1 MYIALSICLL
11 MIAMPTI
18 VNKYSKLIS
27 VVFAFSKIFITSVL
41 KELFS
46 GDYLTT
52 AKLTSS
58 KNELFYRHIFTPI
71 KDCWSRPI
79 HGHAS
84 TVVDVKVNDNEFRS
98 CINMG
103 SYNYLGFG
111 GIHPDI
117 TPRVKH
123 AIDTYGVSSTSVR
136 NGSENDLQSVLE
148 LTVSRFLKKDNA
160 VVIGMGFATNTS
172 VIPSI
177 IMDGVEP
184 QNVLVLSDAF
194 NHASIVE
201 GIRLSGAKVK
211 VFKHNDASH
220 LEEIMLY
227 ETTYNTW
234 DKIVVFVE
242 GIYSME
248 GDFCNLPEI
257 VQIKTKYGAHL
268 YLDEA
273 HSIGA
278 IGETGR
284 GVTEHFNIDTS
295 HIDVM
300 MGTFT
305 KSFGSVGGYVCAS
318 QSIINCIRANAT
330 ACVYASGMSH
340 AAVMQAIATLDILIA
355 GSKKPLRL
363 RENANYFRK
372 SLMEMNFPIL
382 GDMDSP
388 IIPFLIER
396 VDKMVEFSRKC
407 LDDSVAIVVVGYPA
421 TPLLESRARFCIS
434 SEHTRKQLDYVLL
447 VVEKNARKLQLRKVP
462 GYKTPSKIRD
472 FYLNVTV
479 NDRPSVDSHPPLLV
493 DTSWNNIIK
502 NNLETT
508 SKFTTTGFLNMH
520 KHPDVVNAAK
530 DAIDVYSCGTC
541 GPRGFYG
548 TLDIHIELESKLS
561 RKLNVE
567 KTIVY
572 SYGLVVVSSVVK
584 AFAKPSDFL
593 IYDDMVS
600 TSVKSGIVLSRSNK
614 LSFKHNDISSLVE
627 QFEYAKSIDQNGDA
641 TIYVLI
647 EGVYANIG
655 DIVNLPCILAL
666 RDRYKFCLICD
677 DSYGFGVLGKQ
688 RLGTPDHYGIEH
700 SAIDLYIG
708 SFEHAIGSVGGFCAG
723 TSDMISHQVLNGS
736 GYCFSASLPAYCTTA
751 ISTALDV
758 ITRDDYLFNELD
770 NAMKYTA
777 TLFRKLAN
785 LSRVKM
791 DLSITPLFCIYIKD
805 DDDMYNVKLL
815 QKIKHDVAKQ
825 HGIRIDVV
833 QHPQQPGIATANP
846 FIKFNIDNDQ
856 DLGNLGKL
864 NVFVKFMLDQLS

>member
-1 MYIALSICLL
+1 MT
-11 MIAMPTI
+11 MPTI
-18 VNKYSKLIS
+18 FNKYSMIIT
-27 VVFAFSKIFITSVL
+27 VVYAFSKIFISSVL
-41 KELFS
+41 KELIS

-71 KDCWSRPI
+71 RDCWSRPI

-111 GIHPDI
+111 GIHEDI
-117 TPRVKH
+117 TPQVKH
-123 AIDTYGVSSTSVR
+123 AIDKYGVSSTSVR
-136 NGSENDLQSVLE
+136 DGTEDDLQSTLE
-148 LTVSRFLKKDNA
+148 STMSHFLKKESA

-172 VIPSI
+172 VIPAI
-177 IMDGVEP
+177 LTDGVNP
-184 QNVLVLSDAF
+184 RNVLVLSDSL
-194 NHASIVE
+194 NHASIIE

-220 LEEIMLY
+220 LEEILLY
-227 ETTYNTW
+227 ETSYTNW
-234 DKIVVFVE
+234 DKIVVFIE

-257 VQIKTKYGAHL
+257 IKVKTKYGAQL

-284 GVTEHFNIDTS
+284 GVTEHFKIDTS
-295 HIDVM
+295 EVDVM

-318 QSIINCIRANAT
+318 HAVINCIRANAT
-330 ACVYASGMSH
+330 ACVYSSGMSH
-340 AAVMQAIATLDILIA
+340 AAVMQAISTLDILIA
-355 GSKKPLRL
+355 GSQKPLQL

-372 SLMEMNFPIL
+372 SLMEKKYPIL

-388 IIPFLIER
+388 IIPLLIER
-396 VDKMVEFSRKC
+396 PDKLVKFSQKC
-407 LDDSVAIVVVGYPA
+407 LEHGVAIVVVGYPA
-421 TPLLESRARFCIS
+421 TPFLESRARFCIS
-434 SEHTRKQLDYVLL
+434 SEHTRNQLDYVLQVIDDTACSL
-447 VVEKNARKLQLRKVP
+447 KLRKVSNYNIP
-462 GYKTPSKIRD
+462 VKNSKCYMDANENASSI
-472 FYLNVTV
+472 
-479 NDRPSVDSHPPLLV
+479 LV
-493 DTSWNNIIK
+493 DASWKNITTIK
-502 NNLETT
+502 HETT
-508 SKFTTTGFLNMH
+508 TDFTTTGFLNMH
-520 KHPDVVNAAK
+520 KHPDVVNVAK

-548 TLDIHIELESKLS
+548 TLDIHMDLETKLAQ
-561 RKLNVE
+561 KLDVE

-584 AFAKPSDFL
+584 AFAKPGDFL
-593 IYDDMVS
+593 IYDEMVS
-600 TSVKSGIVLSRSNK
+600 TPVKSGIVLSRSNK
-614 LSFKHNDISSLVE
+614 LSFKHNDISSLAE
-627 QFEYAKSIDQNGDA
+627 QLEYAKSIDQNGDA
-641 TIYVLI
+641 TIYVLV

-655 DIVNLPCILAL
+655 DIVDLPCILAL

-677 DSYGFGVLGKQ
+677 DSYGFGVLGER
-688 RLGTPDHYGIEH
+688 RLGTPNHYRIAH

-723 TSDMISHQVLNGS
+723 ASDMISHQVLNGS
-736 GYCFSASLPAYCTTA
+736 GYCFSASLPAYCTAA

-758 ITRDDYLFNELD
+758 IERDDYLFNELD

-777 TLFRKLAN
+777 SLFRKLAN
-785 LSRVKM
+785 FSRVTM
-791 DLSITPLFCIYIKD
+791 DISNTPIFCIYIKD
-805 DDDMYNVKLL
+805 DDGMYNTELL
-815 QKIKHDVAKQ
+815 EKIKHDAAKQ
-825 HGIRIDVV
+825 HGIRIGVV
-833 QHPQQPGIATANP
+833 KHPKQPGIPTANP
-846 FIKFNIDNDQ
+846 FIKFNVDNDQ
-856 DLGNLGKL
+856 DLCINGKL
-864 NVFVKFMLDQLS
+864 NEFVKFMIDQLS

>member
-11 MIAMPTI
+11 MMAMPTI
-18 VNKYSKLIS
+18 VNKYSKLIT
-27 VVFAFSKIFITSVL
+27 VVYAFSKIFITSVL

-84 TVVDVKVNDNEFRS
+84 TIVDVKVNDNEFRS

-111 GIHPDI
+111 GIHKDI

-123 AIDTYGVSSTSVR
+123 AIDKYGVSSTSVR
-136 NGSENDLQSVLE
+136 DGNEDDLQYILE
-148 LTVSRFLKKDNA
+148 LTMSHFLKKDSA

-172 VIPSI
+172 VIPAI
-177 IMDGVEP
+177 LTDGNDP
-184 QNVLVLSDAF
+184 HNVLVLSDEF

-220 LEEIMLY
+220 LEEIILY
-227 ETTYNTW
+227 ETSYTKW
-234 DKIVVFVE
+234 DKVVIFIE

-257 VQIKTKYGAHL
+257 VRVKTKYGAHL

-295 HIDVM
+295 EIDVM

-305 KSFGSVGGYVCAS
+305 KSFGSFGGYVCAS
-318 QSIINCIRANAT
+318 HSVINCIRANAT

-340 AAVMQAIATLDILIA
+340 AAVMQTIAALDILIA
-355 GSKKPLRL
+355 GSNKPLQL

-372 SLMEMNFPIL
+372 SLMEMKYPIL

-388 IIPFLIER
+388 IIPLLIER
-396 VDKMVEFSRKC
+396 VDNLVKFSRKC
-407 LDDSVAIVVVGYPA
+407 LEHDIAIVVVGYPA
-421 TPLLESRARFCIS
+421 TPFLKSRARFCIS
-434 SEHTRKQLDYVLL
+434 SEHTRKQLDYVLQ
-447 VVEKNARKLQLRKVP
+447 VIDDTACKLQLRKVSNYNIP
-462 GYKTPSKIRD
+462 MKTRK
-472 FYLNVTV
+472 FYMDAIENA
-479 NDRPSVDSHPPLLV
+479 SSLLV
-493 DTSWNNIIK
+493 DTSWKNITTTK
-502 NNLETT
+502 HETT
-508 SKFTTTGFLNMH
+508 TDFTTTGFLNMH

-548 TLDIHIELESKLS
+548 TLDIHIDLESKLAT
-561 RKLNVE
+561 KLDVE

-584 AFAKPSDFL
+584 AFAKPGDFL
-593 IYDDMVS
+593 IYDEMVS
-600 TSVKSGIVLSRSNK
+600 TPVKSGIVLSRSNK
-614 LSFKHNDISSLVE
+614 LSFKHNDISSLAE
-627 QFEYAKSIDQNGDA
+627 QLEYAKSIDQNGDA
-641 TIYVLI
+641 TIYVLV
-647 EGVYANIG
+647 EGVYANVG
-655 DIVNLPCILAL
+655 DIVDLPCILAL
-666 RDRYKFCLICD
+666 RYRYKFCLICD
-677 DSYGFGVLGKQ
+677 DSYGFGVLGRR
-688 RLGTPDHYGIEH
+688 RLGTPNHYRIAH
-700 SAIDLYIG
+700 SEIDLYIG

-723 TSDMISHQVLNGS
+723 TSEMISHQVLNGS
-736 GYCFSASLPAYCTTA
+736 GYCFSASLPAYCTAA

-758 ITRDDYLFNELD
+758 IEHDDNLLHELD

-777 TLFRKLAN
+777 SLFRKLVN
-785 LSRVKM
+785 FSRVNM
-791 DLSITPLFCIYIKD
+791 DISNTPVFCIYIKD
-805 DDDMYNVKLL
+805 DNGMYNVELL
-815 QKIKHDVAKQ
+815 EKIKHNVAKQ
-825 HGIRIDVV
+825 HGIRIAVV
-833 QHPQQPGIATANP
+833 QHPKQPGISTAKP
-846 FIKFNIDNDQ
+846 FIKFNVDNDQ
-856 DLGNLGKL
+856 DLGINGKL
-864 NVFVKFMLDQLS
+864 NIFVKFIVDQLS